1 MIQGERQLAVP
12 AMRPPRIPDKGPKP
26 LRVGDE
32 IQKIVGAFERP
43 QSAPS
48 AHQQPV
54 GNVKPVVNRN
64 VLVLIED
71 GSHRQDSLGDVLRQ
85 RFGRHDAAVDGDNR
99 LPKAWPKLIRI
110 AVRGKHQPVCGDGPS
125 RRHDRP

>member
-12 AMRPPRIPDKGPKP
+12 AMRPARVPNKGPKP
-26 LRVGDE
+26 LRVRDK
-32 IQKIVGAFERP
+32 IQKIVGTFERP

-71 GSHRQDSLGDVLRQ
+71 GPHRQDSLGDLRRQ

-99 LPKAWPKLIRI
+99 LPKAWPKLVGIS
-110 AVRGKHQPVCGDGPS
+110 VRGKHEPVCGDGSS
-125 RRHDRP
+125 RRDNRP